1 MQRYFRPAL
10 LVAALAA
17 AELGVQ
23 FLGDQVHGDQPVVL
37 NVDAPD
43 LDGIDTWLNGK
54 PKTWKDLKGQVV
66 VVHFWTF
73 G

>member
-1 MQRYFRPAL
+1 MQRYFRPTL
-10 LVAALAA
+10 LLAALAA
-17 AELGVQ
+17 AVGVQ
-23 FLGDQVHGDQPVVL
+23 FLGVHVNAEQPVAL
-37 NVDAPD
+37 NVAAPD
-43 LDGIDTWLNGK
+43 FEGIDTWLNGK